1 MLNEVL
7 LLNKGHEKAA
17 KIILDR
23 VMPEYKRKYMI
34 SISGEV
40 ETGKSEVAHML
51 GRMLKEKNIKVKMLY
66 MDSYYKIPPLERTQ
80 WRKEHG
86 IESVGYDEYDWETIN
101 SNVDAFLK
109 EKKATMPCVD
119 LFTGQIDQLITDFK
133 DIDLLILAG
142 LYAVKVEKVNLKVF
156 IENTY
161 KDTLTI
167 QKESGKEQIDDF
179 RMKILEQEHKVVQS
193 LKNSA
198 DFFLDFDPSSEYYYF

>member
-101 SNVDAFLK
+101 SNVDAFLM

>member
-1 MLNEVL
+1 
-7 LLNKGHEKAA
+7 
-17 KIILDR
+17 
-23 VMPEYKRKYMI
+23 
-34 SISGEV
+34 
-40 ETGKSEVAHML
+40 
-51 GRMLKEKNIKVKMLY
+51 

-86 IESVGYDEYDWETIN
+86 IESVGYDEYDWDTIN
-101 SNVDAFLK
+101 SNVNAFLK

-119 LFTGQIDQLITDFK
+119 LFTGQIDQLVTDFK

-142 LYAVKVEKVNLKVF
+142 LYAVKVDKVNLKVF

-161 KDTLTI
+161 KDTLSI

-193 LKNSA
+193 LKHSA

>member
-23 VMPEYKRKYMI
+23 VMPEYKRKYII

-66 MDSYYKIPPLERTQ
+66 MDSYYKIPPNERTQ

-86 IESVGYDEYDWETIN
+86 IESVGYEEYDWDTIN
-101 SNVDAFLK
+101 NNVDAFLK

-119 LFTGQIDQLITDFK
+119 LFTGQIDHLITDFK

-142 LYAVKVEKVNLKVF
+142 LYAVKVEKVDLKVF

-161 KDTLTI
+161 KETLTI
-167 QKESGKEQIDDF
+167 QKTSGKEQLDDF
-179 RMKILEQEHKVVQS
+179 RMKVLEQEHKVVQS

>member
-23 VMPEYKRKYMI
+23 VMPEYKRKYII

-51 GRMLKEKNIKVKMLY
+51 GRLLKEKNIKVKMLY
-66 MDSYYKIPPLERTQ
+66 MDSYYKIPPNERTQ

-86 IESVGYDEYDWETIN
+86 IESVGYEEYDWDTIN
-101 SNVDAFLK
+101 NNVDAFLK

-119 LFTGQIDQLITDFK
+119 LFTGQIDHLITDFK

-161 KDTLTI
+161 KETLTI
-167 QKESGKEQIDDF
+167 QKTSGKEQLDDF
-179 RMKILEQEHKVVQS
+179 RMKVLEQEHKVVQS